1 VGPPASGSK
10 SVLTPI
16 ERPDSISAEVARRLL
31 VYLFSGEI
39 ESGQRIPSER
49 KLAELLGVGRS
60 VIRESLK
67 PLQMLGLVDVRIG
80 DGTYLQDADSAL
92 LPQVFEW
99 GLLIKSHRLL
109 ELIETRRI
117 IEVALAGLAAER
129 RTDESLLELQ
139 GYIDQMAAT
148 IDDVGYFAD
157 ADAAFHLAIGRA
169 AGNSVLSSMLVNLRA
184 LLREW
189 IRRVVDS
196 PGESRQALAEHE
208 AIMVGIAAGDGPAA
222 EAAMRAHLAR
232 VTARLRETLPQSTLN
247 AVTPT
252 AQPVA

>member
-1 VGPPASGSK
+1 
-10 SVLTPI
+10 VLTPV
-16 ERPDSISAEVARRLL
+16 ERPDSISAEVVRRLL

-80 DGTYLQDADSAL
+80 DGTYLQDADAAL

-99 GLLIKSHRLL
+99 GLLIKSHRLM
-109 ELIETRRI
+109 ELIESRRI
-117 IEVALAGLAAER
+117 IEVALAGLAAQR
-129 RTDESLLELQ
+129 RTDESLRELQ

-148 IDDVGYFAD
+148 IDDVGRFAE

-169 AGNSVLSSMLVNLRA
+169 GGNSVLSNMLVNLRT

-208 AIMVGIAAGDGPAA
+208 AIMTGIAAGDGPAS
-222 EAAMRAHLAR
+222 EAAMHAHIGR
-232 VTARLRETLPQSTLN
+232 VTARLRETLPQGTLN
-247 AVTPT
+247 AATPT
-252 AQPVA
+252 TQSVA